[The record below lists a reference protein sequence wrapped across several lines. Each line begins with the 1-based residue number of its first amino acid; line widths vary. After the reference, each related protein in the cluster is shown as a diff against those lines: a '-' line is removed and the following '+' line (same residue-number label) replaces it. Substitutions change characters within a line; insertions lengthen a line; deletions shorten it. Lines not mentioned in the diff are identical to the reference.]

1 MFLKIN
7 FDMSCPTEQ
16 FFPDDE
22 GVELAICGRSNS
34 GKSSVLN
41 MLANQKKLAKTS
53 NTPGRTQSINFFY
66 VNEDS
71 SKKLVDLPGY
81 GYAKASKKMQK
92 EWGQQ
97 ITKYM
102 ASRKSLRGI
111 ILIMDVRHPL
121 QESDLNF
128 IAWCEQYNLPMQIL
142 LNKSDKLSKNKASQ
156 KLMKCVEKTAHNLLL
171 DSPMLL
177 SAKTASGAEE
187 LSKKILDWME
197 IKLNH

>member
-1 MFLKIN
+1 
-7 FDMSCPTEQ
+7 
-16 FFPDDE
+16 
-22 GVELAICGRSNS
+22 
-34 GKSSVLN
+34 

-53 NTPGRTQSINFFY
+53 NTPGRTHSINFFN
-66 VNEDS
+66 VNDDP

-102 ASRKSLRGI
+102 ATRKSLRGI

-128 IAWCEQYNLPMQIL
+128 IAWCEKYDLPIQIL
-142 LNKSDKLSKNKASQ
+142 LNKSDKLSKSKASQ
-156 KLMKCVEKTAHNLLL
+156 ELLKCTKQTSQNLLL
-171 DSPMLL
+171 GEPMLL
-177 SAKTASGAEE
+177 SAKTAFGVEE
-187 LSKKILDWME
+187 LSKIILNLFQIFIQD
-197 IKLNH
+197 